1 MAVQTLAKRAR
12 GAKGGAG
19 ERNAAAAAAPAG
31 ANGVSSGTRADLPA
45 AVLIARVARLVRSR
59 LDAALGPSELRQ
71 RQLVALSYLR
81 DHGPARQQAL
91 AQSLCMD
98 ASSLVCLLNDL
109 EDRDLIARRRD
120 REDRRRGIL
129 ELTDHGREALAASDA
144 ALAEIDTEI
153 LAGLDESERAELRSL
168 LGRLRGVGLNA

>member
-1 MAVQTLAKRAR
+1 MAVETPT
-12 GAKGGAG
+12 
-19 ERNAAAAAAPAG
+19 NPA
-31 ANGVSSGTRADLPA
+31 VDLPA
-45 AVLIARVARLVRSR
+45 AVLIARVGRLVRSR

-129 ELTDHGREALAASDA
+129 ELTDHGRDALAEIDA
-144 ALAEIDTEI
+144 ALAEIDAEI
-153 LAGLDESERAELRSL
+153 LADLDESERTELRAL
-168 LGRLRGVGLNA
+168 LARLSGVGLPA

>member
-1 MAVQTLAKRAR
+1 MLSMAVETPTK
-12 GAKGGAG
+12 
-19 ERNAAAAAAPAG
+19 PA
-31 ANGVSSGTRADLPA
+31 VDLPA
-45 AVLIARVARLVRSR
+45 SVLIARVARLVRSR

-129 ELTDHGREALAASDA
+129 DLTDHGREALLESDA
-144 ALAEIDTEI
+144 ALAGIDAEI
-153 LAGLDESERAELRSL
+153 LADLDQSERDDLRAL
-168 LGRLRGVGLNA
+168 LGRLRGVCLDA

>member
-1 MAVQTLAKRAR
+1 MSGMAVQ
-12 GAKGGAG
+12 
-19 ERNAAAAAAPAG
+19 AP
-31 ANGVSSGTRADLPA
+31 TKLTADLPA

-129 ELTDHGREALAASDA
+129 ELTDHGREALAEIDA
-144 ALAEIDTEI
+144 VLAEIDAEI
-153 LAGLDESERAELRSL
+153 LTDLDETERAELRSL
-168 LGRLRGVGLNA
+168 LGRLSGVGLDP

>member
-1 MAVQTLAKRAR
+1 MKTQLYRASMLLMTVQAPTRRAQSCE
-12 GAKGGAG
+12 ATA
-19 ERNAAAAAAPAG
+19 E
-31 ANGVSSGTRADLPA
+31 LPA
-45 AVLIARVARLVRSR
+45 SVLIARIARLVRSR

-129 ELTDHGREALAASDA
+129 ELTDQGRATLAESDA
-144 ALAEIDTEI
+144 VLAEIDAEI
-153 LAGLDESERAELRSL
+153 LADLDQSERAELRAL
-168 LGRLRGVGLNA
+168 LGRLSGVGLPA

>member
-1 MAVQTLAKRAR
+1 MSLMALETPTK
-12 GAKGGAG
+12 GA
-19 ERNAAAAAAPAG
+19 
-31 ANGVSSGTRADLPA
+31 TDLPA

-59 LDAALGPSELRQ
+59 VDSALGPSELRQ

-129 ELTDHGREALAASDA
+129 ELTDHGREALAELDA
-144 ALAEIDTEI
+144 MLAEIDAEI
-153 LAGLDESERAELRSL
+153 LIDLDETERAELRSL
-168 LGRLRGVGLNA
+168 LGRLSGVGLVA

>member
-1 MAVQTLAKRAR
+1 MLGMALEMPTRRAR
-12 GAKGGAG
+12 TG
-19 ERNAAAAAAPAG
+19 EGSA
-31 ANGVSSGTRADLPA
+31 ADLPA
-45 AVLIARVARLVRSR
+45 SVLIARVARLVRSR

-129 ELTDHGREALAASDA
+129 ELTDHGREALAESDA
-144 ALAEIDTEI
+144 VLAEIDAEI
-153 LAGLDESERAELRSL
+153 LADLDESERADLRAL
-168 LGRLRGVGLNA
+168 LSRLSGVGLPA

>member
-1 MAVQTLAKRAR
+1 MALETPT
-12 GAKGGAG
+12 
-19 ERNAAAAAAPAG
+19 NPA
-31 ANGVSSGTRADLPA
+31 VDLPA
-45 AVLIARVARLVRSR
+45 AVLIARVGRLVRSR

-129 ELTDHGREALAASDA
+129 ELTDHGRDALAQIDA
-144 ALAEIDTEI
+144 ALAEIDAEI
-153 LAGLDESERAELRSL
+153 LADLDESERTELRAL
-168 LGRLRGVGLNA
+168 LARLSGVGLPA

>member
-1 MAVQTLAKRAR
+1 MAVRTPTERAR
-12 GAKGGAG
+12 A
-19 ERNAAAAAAPAG
+19 
-31 ANGVSSGTRADLPA
+31 SCTRAEELPA
-45 AVLIARVARLVRSR
+45 AVLIARVARRVRSR
-59 LDAALGPSELRQ
+59 LRAALGPTELRQ

-91 AQSLCMD
+91 AESLCMD

-129 ELTDHGREALAASDA
+129 ELTDHGREALTEIDA
-144 ALAEIDTEI
+144 ALAEIDAEI
-153 LAGLDESERAELRSL
+153 LADLDESERAELRAL
-168 LGRLRGVGLNA
+168 LGRLSGVGLDA

>member
-1 MAVQTLAKRAR
+1 MPVESPTKL
-12 GAKGGAG
+12 
-19 ERNAAAAAAPAG
+19 
-31 ANGVSSGTRADLPA
+31 TTDLPA
-45 AVLIARVARLVRSR
+45 SVLIARVARLVRSR
-59 LDAALGPSELRQ
+59 LDVALGPSELRQ

-129 ELTDHGREALAASDA
+129 ELTEHGREALAEIDA
-144 ALAEIDTEI
+144 ALAEIDAEI
-153 LAGLDESERAELRSL
+153 LGDLDESERADLRAL
-168 LGRLRGVGLNA
+168 LGRLSGVGLPA

>member
-1 MAVQTLAKRAR
+1 MPVQTPT
-12 GAKGGAG
+12 KGSID
-19 ERNAAAAAAPAG
+19 
-31 ANGVSSGTRADLPA
+31 VPA

-129 ELTDHGREALAASDA
+129 ELTDHGREALAESDA
-144 ALAEIDTEI
+144 VLAEIDAEI
-153 LAGLDESERAELRSL
+153 LADLDESERADLRAL
-168 LGRLRGVGLNA
+168 LGRLSGVGLPA

>member
-1 MAVQTLAKRAR
+1 
-12 GAKGGAG
+12 
-19 ERNAAAAAAPAG
+19 
-31 ANGVSSGTRADLPA
+31 
-45 AVLIARVARLVRSR
+45 VRSR

-71 RQLVALSYLR
+71 RQLDAHSYLR

-109 EDRDLIARRRD
+109 EDRDLVARRRD

-129 ELTDHGREALAASDA
+129 ELTDNGRQ
-144 ALAEIDTEI
+144 ALAEIDAVLAEIDAEI
-153 LAGLDESERAELRSL
+153 LADLDESERADLRAL
-168 LGRLRGVGLNA
+168 LGRLHGVGLPA

>member
-1 MAVQTLAKRAR
+1 MSVETPTKL
-12 GAKGGAG
+12 
-19 ERNAAAAAAPAG
+19 
-31 ANGVSSGTRADLPA
+31 TTDLPA
-45 AVLIARVARLVRSR
+45 SVLIARVARLVRSR
-59 LDAALGPSELRQ
+59 LDAALDPSELRQ

-129 ELTDHGREALAASDA
+129 ELTEHGREALAEIDA
-144 ALAEIDTEI
+144 VLAEIDAEI
-153 LAGLDESERAELRSL
+153 LADLDDSERADLRAL
-168 LGRLRGVGLNA
+168 LGRLNGVGLPA

>member
-1 MAVQTLAKRAR
+1 MPVETPTK
-12 GAKGGAG
+12 
-19 ERNAAAAAAPAG
+19 P
-31 ANGVSSGTRADLPA
+31 TTDLPA
-45 AVLIARVARLVRSR
+45 SVLIARVARLVRSR

-129 ELTDHGREALAASDA
+129 ELTDHGRDALVEIDA
-144 ALAEIDTEI
+144 ALVEIDAEI
-153 LAGLDESERAELRSL
+153 LADLDETERANLRAL
-168 LGRLRGVGLNA
+168 LGRLSGDGRLAVCN

>member
-1 MAVQTLAKRAR
+1 MAVKAPTK
-12 GAKGGAG
+12 GAPPTDGDP
-19 ERNAAAAAAPAG
+19 AAVGTAPCAA
-31 ANGVSSGTRADLPA
+31 SADLPA

-59 LDAALGPSELRQ
+59 LEAALGPSELRQ

-109 EDRDLIARRRD
+109 EDRDLVARRRD

-129 ELTDHGREALAASDA
+129 ELTDYGRQ
-144 ALAEIDTEI
+144 ALAEIDAALADIDAEI
-153 LAGLDESERAELRSL
+153 LTDLDEAERAELRSL
-168 LGRLRGVGLNA
+168 LGRLSGVGLDA

>member
-1 MAVQTLAKRAR
+1 MSVETPTK
-12 GAKGGAG
+12 GAQSEQSAS
-19 ERNAAAAAAPAG
+19 
-31 ANGVSSGTRADLPA
+31 VDLPA
-45 AVLIARVARLVRSR
+45 SVLIARVARLVRSR
-59 LDAALGPSELRQ
+59 LEAALGPSELRQ

-109 EDRDLIARRRD
+109 EDRDLIARKRD

-129 ELTDHGREALAASDA
+129 ELTDHGRQALAEIDA
-144 ALAEIDTEI
+144 ALAEIDAEI
-153 LAGLDESERAELRSL
+153 LFDLDDAERTTLRSL
-168 LGRLRGVGLNA
+168 LSRLSGVGLPA

>member
-1 MAVQTLAKRAR
+1 MLGMTVETPTKL
-12 GAKGGAG
+12 GI
-19 ERNAAAAAAPAG
+19 
-31 ANGVSSGTRADLPA
+31 DLPA
-45 AVLIARVARLVRSR
+45 SVLIARVARLVRSR

-129 ELTDHGREALAASDA
+129 ELTDHGRDSLAKIDA
-144 ALAEIDTEI
+144 AVAEIDAEI
-153 LAGLDESERAELRSL
+153 LADLDESERADLRAL
-168 LGRLRGVGLNA
+168 LGRLSGVGLPA

>member
-1 MAVQTLAKRAR
+1 MPVETPTKL
-12 GAKGGAG
+12 
-19 ERNAAAAAAPAG
+19 
-31 ANGVSSGTRADLPA
+31 TTDLPA
-45 AVLIARVARLVRSR
+45 SVLIARVARLVRSR
-59 LDAALGPSELRQ
+59 LDVALGPSELRQ

-129 ELTDHGREALAASDA
+129 ELTDHGREALAEIDA
-144 ALAEIDTEI
+144 ALAEIDAEI
-153 LAGLDESERAELRSL
+153 LGDLDESERADLRAL
-168 LGRLRGVGLNA
+168 LGRLGGVGLPA

>member
-1 MAVQTLAKRAR
+1 MSVETPTK
-12 GAKGGAG
+12 
-19 ERNAAAAAAPAG
+19 P
-31 ANGVSSGTRADLPA
+31 TTDLPA
-45 AVLIARVARLVRSR
+45 SVLIARVARLVRSR

-81 DHGPARQQAL
+81 DHGPTRQQAL

-129 ELTDHGREALAASDA
+129 ELTDHGRD
-144 ALAEIDTEI
+144 ALAEIDAVLAEIDAEI
-153 LAGLDESERAELRSL
+153 LAELDESERADLRAL
-168 LGRLRGVGLNA
+168 LGRLSGVGLPA

>member
-1 MAVQTLAKRAR
+1 MSV
-12 GAKGGAG
+12 
-19 ERNAAAAAAPAG
+19 EAPAQG
-31 ANGVSSGTRADLPA
+31 ATDLPA

-129 ELTDHGREALAASDA
+129 ELTDHGRRALAESDA
-144 ALAEIDTEI
+144 ALAEIDAE
-153 LAGLDESERAELRSL
+153 LLYDLDEAERAQLRSL
-168 LGRLRGVGLNA
+168 LGRLSGVGLDA

>member
-1 MAVQTLAKRAR
+1 MLRMAV
-12 GAKGGAG
+12 
-19 ERNAAAAAAPAG
+19 EAP
-31 ANGVSSGTRADLPA
+31 TRPATDLPA
-45 AVLIARVARLVRSR
+45 SVLIARVARLVRSR

-129 ELTDHGREALAASDA
+129 ELTDHGHEALTESDA
-144 ALAEIDTEI
+144 ALAEIDAEI
-153 LAGLDESERAELRSL
+153 LGDLDESERAELRSL
-168 LGRLRGVGLNA
+168 LGRLSGVGLPA

>member
-1 MAVQTLAKRAR
+1 MPVDTPTKL
-12 GAKGGAG
+12 
-19 ERNAAAAAAPAG
+19 
-31 ANGVSSGTRADLPA
+31 TTDLPA
-45 AVLIARVARLVRSR
+45 SVLIARVARLVRSR
-59 LDAALGPSELRQ
+59 LDTALGPSELRQ

-109 EDRDLIARRRD
+109 EDRDLIARHRD

-129 ELTDHGREALAASDA
+129 ELTDHGREALAKIDA
-144 ALAEIDTEI
+144 VLAGIDAEI
-153 LAGLDESERAELRSL
+153 LADLDESERADLRAL
-168 LGRLRGVGLNA
+168 LGRLHGVGLPA

>member
-1 MAVQTLAKRAR
+1 MAVRTPTERAQ
-12 GAKGGAG
+12 A
-19 ERNAAAAAAPAG
+19 
-31 ANGVSSGTRADLPA
+31 SCTRAEELPA
-45 AVLIARVARLVRSR
+45 AVLIARVARRVRSR
-59 LDAALGPSELRQ
+59 LRAALGPTELRQ

-91 AQSLCMD
+91 AESLCMD

-129 ELTDHGREALAASDA
+129 ELTDHGREALTEIDA
-144 ALAEIDTEI
+144 ALAEIDAEI
-153 LAGLDESERAELRSL
+153 LADLDESERAELRAL
-168 LGRLRGVGLNA
+168 LGRLSGVGLDA

>member
-1 MAVQTLAKRAR
+1 MLLMTVQAPTRRAQSR
-12 GAKGGAG
+12 EATA
-19 ERNAAAAAAPAG
+19 E
-31 ANGVSSGTRADLPA
+31 LPA
-45 AVLIARVARLVRSR
+45 SVLIARIARLVRSR

-129 ELTDHGREALAASDA
+129 ELTDQGRATLAESDA
-144 ALAEIDTEI
+144 VLAEIDAEI
-153 LAGLDESERAELRSL
+153 LADLDQSERAELRAL
-168 LGRLRGVGLNA
+168 LGRLSGVGLPA

>member
-1 MAVQTLAKRAR
+1 MLGMPVEPPTEL
-12 GAKGGAG
+12 
-19 ERNAAAAAAPAG
+19 
-31 ANGVSSGTRADLPA
+31 TTDLPA
-45 AVLIARVARLVRSR
+45 SVLIARVARLVRSR
-59 LDAALGPSELRQ
+59 LDVALGPSELRQ

-120 REDRRRGIL
+120 RQDRRRGIL
-129 ELTDHGREALAASDA
+129 ELTDHGREALAEIDA
-144 ALAEIDTEI
+144 ALTEIDAEILGD
-153 LAGLDESERAELRSL
+153 LDESERADLRAL
-168 LGRLRGVGLNA
+168 LGRLGGVGLPA

>member
-1 MAVQTLAKRAR
+1 MTVET
-12 GAKGGAG
+12 
-19 ERNAAAAAAPAG
+19 PAEP
-31 ANGVSSGTRADLPA
+31 TTELPA
-45 AVLIARVARLVRSR
+45 SVLIARVARLVRSR
-59 LDAALGPSELRQ
+59 VDAALGPSELRQ
-71 RQLVALSYLR
+71 RQLVTLSYLR

-129 ELTDHGREALAASDA
+129 ELTDGGRA
-144 ALAEIDTEI
+144 ALAESDALLAEIDAEI
-153 LAGLDESERAELRSL
+153 LADLDQSERADLRAL
-168 LGRLRGVGLNA
+168 LARLRGVGLRA

>member
-1 MAVQTLAKRAR
+1 MSVEATT
-12 GAKGGAG
+12 
-19 ERNAAAAAAPAG
+19 E
-31 ANGVSSGTRADLPA
+31 LPA

-81 DHGPARQQAL
+81 DHGPTRQQSL

-98 ASSLVCLLNDL
+98 ASTLVCLLNDL

-129 ELTDHGREALAASDA
+129 ELTDHGRQALAEIDA
-144 ALAEIDTEI
+144 ALAEIDAEI
-153 LAGLDESERAELRSL
+153 LYDLDQAERAELRSL
-168 LGRLRGVGLNA
+168 LGRLSGVGLDT

>member
-1 MAVQTLAKRAR
+1 MAIETPTK
-12 GAKGGAG
+12 
-19 ERNAAAAAAPAG
+19 P
-31 ANGVSSGTRADLPA
+31 TTDLPA
-45 AVLIARVARLVRSR
+45 SVLIARVARLVRSR

-129 ELTDHGREALAASDA
+129 ELTEHGREALAESDA
-144 ALAEIDTEI
+144 VLAEIDAEI
-153 LAGLDESERAELRSL
+153 LADLDVDERADLRTL
-168 LGRLRGVGLNA
+168 LARLSGVGLVA

>member
-1 MAVQTLAKRAR
+1 MTVETPT
-12 GAKGGAG
+12 
-19 ERNAAAAAAPAG
+19 EP
-31 ANGVSSGTRADLPA
+31 TTELPA
-45 AVLIARVARLVRSR
+45 SVLIARVARLVRSR

-129 ELTDHGREALAASDA
+129 ELTEGGHA
-144 ALAEIDTEI
+144 ALAESDALLAEIDAEI
-153 LAGLDESERAELRSL
+153 LADLDETERADLRAL
-168 LGRLRGVGLNA
+168 LGRLRGVGLRA

>member
-1 MAVQTLAKRAR
+1 MTVETPT
-12 GAKGGAG
+12 
-19 ERNAAAAAAPAG
+19 EPAIE
-31 ANGVSSGTRADLPA
+31 LPA
-45 AVLIARVARLVRSR
+45 SVLIARVARLVRSR

-109 EDRDLIARRRD
+109 EDRDLVARRRD

-129 ELTDHGREALAASDA
+129 ELTEGGRA
-144 ALAEIDTEI
+144 ALAESDALLAEIDAEI
-153 LAGLDESERAELRSL
+153 LADLDGSERADLRSL
-168 LGRLRGVGLNA
+168 LGRLRGVGLPA

>member
-1 MAVQTLAKRAR
+1 MPVETPTKGAR
-12 GAKGGAG
+12 SA
-19 ERNAAAAAAPAG
+19 ERSA
-31 ANGVSSGTRADLPA
+31 TDLPA
-45 AVLIARVARLVRSR
+45 SVLIARVARLVRSR

-120 REDRRRGIL
+120 RADRRRGIL
-129 ELTDHGREALAASDA
+129 ELTDHGREALAESDA
-144 ALAEIDTEI
+144 VLAEIDAEI
-153 LAGLDESERAELRSL
+153 LADLDESERADLRAL
-168 LGRLRGVGLNA
+168 LSRLNGVGLPA